1 MQTPNPHFLVSPEN
15 QWTELISKLKAE
27 NLKLRQENIKL
38 QITVSEKDQ
47 TYRTEM
53 AKLKEQSLK
62 LIQEKEAMY
71 EQQMQQ
77 RELEFK
83 QQVELIK
90 QKAGAAKEVNV
101 TR

>member
-1 MQTPNPHFLVSPEN
+1 
-15 QWTELISKLKAE
+15 
-27 NLKLRQENIKL
+27 
-38 QITVSEKDQ
+38 
-47 TYRTEM
+47 M

-90 QKAGAAKEVNV
+90 QKVGAVKEVNI
-101 TR
+101 TK

>member
-1 MQTPNPHFLVSPEN
+1 
-15 QWTELISKLKAE
+15 
-27 NLKLRQENIKL
+27 
-38 QITVSEKDQ
+38 
-47 TYRTEM
+47 M

-77 RELEFK
+77 RELEFQ

-90 QKAGAAKEVNV
+90 QKARAAKEVNI